1 MNQKKYGHDFYRRFG
16 FALTVLLILITKARG
31 LKTDLRNNV
40 SIKSSLLL
48 LPSPIFK
55 YKLEKY
61 YLDLRKGF
69 NDNTKDVLNE
79 LLLKTDTT
87 IV

>member
-1 MNQKKYGHDFYRRFG
+1 MF
-16 FALTVLLILITKARG
+16 LV
-31 LKTDLRNNV
+31 
-40 SIKSSLLL
+40 KSSLFLM
-48 LPSPIFK
+48 PCPIFK

-79 LLLKTDTT
+79 LLLKIDTT
-87 IV
+87 IVLAVILFNYS